1 MQNDIDPEKRNGL
14 LTQAA
19 LGGEEVIEG
28 ITLRPMTNG
37 TLSLWR
43 ELASLNEGYRK
54 EASFSVYSLVFL
66 QSHPVSKIRAAFSN
80 PEALVPELFD
90 FMESRPLGDL
100 KNFRAWYD
108 RQIEMVI
115 ASTIQADT
123 ALGAGESPKA

>member
-1 MQNDIDPEKRNGL
+1 MQNDIDPEKRISL

-37 TLSLWR
+37 SLSLWR

-54 EASFSVYSLVFL
+54 EASFSVYSLVYL
-66 QSHPVSKIRAAFSN
+66 QSQPVTKIRAAFSN
-80 PEALVPELFD
+80 PETLVPELFD

-108 RQIEMVI
+108 RQIDMII
-115 ASTIQADT
+115 ASTIQAD
-123 ALGAGESPKA
+123 ALPGADQSPKA

>member
-1 MQNDIDPEKRNGL
+1 MQNDIDPEKRTGL

-19 LGGEEVIEG
+19 LGGEEIIEG

-66 QSHPVSKIRAAFSN
+66 QSHPISKIRAAFSN

-100 KNFRAWYD
+100 KHFRAWYD